1 MSINSA
7 LMAGVS
13 GLTSN
18 AAAMAAISQ
27 NISNVNTVGYKR
39 VQAEFSTLV
48 NNQQQGVNYSAGGVM
63 ASTRNFISQLGQLQR
78 TTNST
83 DLAIDGQGFFVTTE
97 KAEGLD
103 AGDARLFTRAGAFR
117 VDDLGYLRNTAG
129 LYLQGWP
136 VDDDGNVAL
145 DPSDLNRLRSIN
157 VASVGGAAEATTR
170 AQINANLKS
179 SQAIS
184 AEAAAASTVPA
195 GAGAYDPAANSMAQY
210 DAVAGTGVKPDFAIS
225 LPVSDSKGGQRTLTL
240 NLLKSAVPNQWYAE
254 IVATPASDVVSGAP
268 LADGQVKTG
277 IIAFTQDG
285 RLDTAAM
292 AALGADALFADVADA
307 TLTFGASDAA
317 APGAGAVNWATDLGI
332 DDQTVTLDL
341 AAAAGGLTQYDSD
354 SIVQAVITNGTP
366 FGSLIGVEIDEQGF
380 VTANFDNGVSR
391 RIAQVA
397 LATFPSTDSLTSI
410 SGNAFRVSRDSGTYN
425 LKAAGTGGA
434 GLIAASQLEASTVD
448 LSTEFTGL
456 ITTQRAYSA
465 SSKIITTADEM
476 LAELINIKR

>member
-7 LMAGVS
+7 LMAGVT
-13 GLTSN
+13 GLSAN

-27 NISNVNTVGYKR
+27 NIANVNTVGYKR
-39 VQAEFSTLV
+39 VQADFSTLV
-48 NNQQQGVNYSAGGVM
+48 NSQTQGASYSAGGVM
-63 ASTRNFISQLGQLQR
+63 ASTRNFISQVGQLQR
-78 TTNST
+78 TTNTT

-136 VDDDGNVAL
+136 VDDSGNVAV

-170 AQINANLKS
+170 VQINANL
-179 SQAIS
+179 QDGQDIS
-184 AEAAAASTVPA
+184 AEVLA
-195 GAGAYDPAANSMAQY
+195 GTYDPTSAANSMAGY
-210 DAVAGTGVKPDFAIS
+210 NLAAGTGVKPDFTIS
-225 LPVSDSKGGQRTLTL
+225 IPVSDSKGGQRNLTL
-240 NLLKSAVPNQWYAE
+240 NLLKSDTPNQWYAE
-254 IVATPASDVVSGAP
+254 IVATPASDVTAGAP
-268 LADGQVKTG
+268 LVNGQVKTG

-285 RLDTAAM
+285 RLDAAAM
-292 AALGADALFADVADA
+292 AGLGAAALFPDVNNA
-307 TLTFGASDAA
+307 TLTFGSSDAA
-317 APGAGAVNWATDLGI
+317 APGAGAANWAAGLGI
-332 DDQTVTLDL
+332 DDQVINLDL
-341 AAAAGGLTQYDSD
+341 NAAAGGLTQYDSD
-354 SIVQAVITNGTP
+354 SIIQAVITNGTP
-366 FGSLIGVEIDEQGF
+366 FGSLIGVDVDDEGF

-397 LATFPSTDSLTSI
+397 VATFPSTDSLTSV

-434 GLIAASQLEASTVD
+434 GQIAASQLETSTVD
-448 LSTEFTGL
+448 LSAEFTGL